1 MLYNLLSRKPHAFRQ
16 GMNCESVLKIEAI
29 IIQYTRAVW
38 NLSLI
43 SQVKMVR
50 DGIRPPDRLKEAL
63 SMKQELPMLQQGE
76 DVNVS
81 PE

>member
-1 MLYNLLSRKPHAFRQ
+1 
-16 GMNCESVLKIEAI
+16 MNWESAIKIEAT

-43 SQVKMVR
+43 SQARMVR
-50 DGIRPPDRLKEAL
+50 YGIRPPVRLKEAL
-63 SMKQELPMLQQGE
+63 SMKQELTMLQQGV
-76 DVNVS
+76 DVSVS

>member
-1 MLYNLLSRKPHAFRQ
+1 
-16 GMNCESVLKIEAI
+16 MNWESVLKIEAT

-43 SQVKMVR
+43 SQVQMVR
-50 DGIRPPDRLKEAL
+50 DGIRTLDRLKEAL

-76 DVNVS
+76 DVRDY
-81 PE
+81 PGTIFMYPAKPP